1 MGDRG
6 NVHVHE
12 GDSPGVFLYSEWT
25 GSNLPMVVARAL
37 RRGKYRWTNPAY
49 LTRIIFCEM
58 LADAA
63 HPGQEH
69 AYALEVQTTGFG
81 ISTYIYGTSDHP
93 TIHVDTDA
101 QTVTQGSETATFQ
114 DLVKLLKKS

>member
-1 MGDRG
+1 MGNRG

-12 GDSPGVFLYSEWT
+12 GDRPGVFLYTHWT

-37 RRGKYRWTNPAY
+37 SRGKDRWTNPAH

-58 LADAA
+58 LADA
-63 HPGQEH
+63 HPEQQEH
-69 AYALEVQTTGFG
+69 AYTLKIQTTGFG

-93 TIHVDTDA
+93 TIHVDTNA
-101 QTVTQGSETATFQ
+101 QTVTQGDETVTFQ